1 MICLAAFEHRLYGI
15 DPVHPVVGF
24 RPLCITKVSIF
35 FLYFIAMETA
45 ERVNFRTAPVK
56 GVTDTSQRRERHIR
70 FFEKE
75 KASVYPRQVVYN
87 TCSL

>member
-35 FLYFIAMETA
+35 FLYFIAMKAT
-45 ERVNFRTAPVK
+45 ERVYFITVAIK
-56 GVTDTSQRRERHIR
+56 SVTDTSERRERTLR
-70 FFEKE
+70 FFHHE
-75 KASVYPRQVVYN
+75 KASVYERQ
-87 TCSL
+87 T